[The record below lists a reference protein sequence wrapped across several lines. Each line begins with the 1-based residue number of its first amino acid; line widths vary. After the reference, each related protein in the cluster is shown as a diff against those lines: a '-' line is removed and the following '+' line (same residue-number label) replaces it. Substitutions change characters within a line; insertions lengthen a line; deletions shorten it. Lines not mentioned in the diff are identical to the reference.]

1 MATKGN
7 CAITG
12 ASGFVGG
19 YLAPELA
26 ARGWNVVPVARHA
39 VDFDDVNALSG
50 FLRQNNVTHIVH
62 LAAESNPI
70 ANDVRCFY
78 EVNAFL
84 TERLLEAA
92 SLARLRGRFLYV
104 SASSV
109 YGNGGDATLNE
120 EAVRRPQNHYGAS
133 KLLAEVFA
141 DWFRDRLDITI
152 ARPSNCI
159 GRRQNSNYLVPK
171 LVSAFARKEP
181 EIVMGDV
188 GIARDFVDVR
198 DAVDI
203 LARALDATVGL
214 ASINVASGR
223 PTQIQ
228 TILTE
233 LTRLTGHR
241 PDIRIDDRFIRRND
255 IRFQACDIARALTIG
270 HVQRHRLDDT
280 LSWMLSEAADSE

>member
-1 MATKGN
+1 MMAKGI

-39 VDFDDVNALSG
+39 VDFENVTALSN
-50 FLRQNNVTHIVH
+50 FLLQNNVTHIVH
-62 LAAESNPI
+62 LAAESNPA
-70 ANDVRCFY
+70 ANNIRFFY

-92 SLARLRGRFLYV
+92 SVAKLRGRFLYV

-109 YGNGGDATLNE
+109 YGNGGDKALNE
-120 EAVRRPQNHYGAS
+120 DAGRHPQNHYGAS

-141 DWFRDRLDITI
+141 EWFRDRLDITI

-159 GRRQNSNYLVPK
+159 GRKQNPNYLVPK
-171 LVSAFARKEP
+171 LVSAFARREP

-188 GIARDFVDVR
+188 EIARDFVDVR

-203 LARALDATVGL
+203 LARALEATTGL

-223 PTQIQ
+223 ATRIQ

-233 LTRLTGHR
+233 LARLTGHR
-241 PDIRIDDRFIRRND
+241 PEIRIDDRFIRRND
-255 IRFQACDIARALTIG
+255 IRFQACDIAQALTIG
-270 HVQRHRLDDT
+270 HVQRHQLDDT
-280 LSWMLSEAADSE
+280 LSWMLSEATGSQ